1 MIFPY
6 RGEHYKMM
14 RLKCVGDLGQ
24 VRVTKLY
31 TFDVGKQKNKNKK
44 LCYLQSPQALQS
56 FSTYHTISHILSSNN
71 RLKKYVS
78 VM

>member
-1 MIFPY
+1 MTFDCIRLGKNGSQMIFPY

-31 TFDVGKQKNKNKK
+31 TFDVGKQ
-44 LCYLQSPQALQS
+44 LW
-56 FSTYHTISHILSSNN
+56 F
-71 RLKKYVS
+71 RFF
-78 VM
+78 

>member
-31 TFDVGKQKNKNKK
+31 TFDVKK
-44 LCYLQSPQALQS
+44 AKVP
-56 FSTYHTISHILSSNN
+56 FF
-71 RLKKYVS
+71 
-78 VM
+78 

>member
-31 TFDVGKQKNKNKK
+31 TFDVGKK
-44 LCYLQSPQALQS
+44 LW
-56 FSTYHTISHILSSNN
+56 F
-71 RLKKYVS
+71 RFF
-78 VM
+78 